1 MPLATTFPAAQQEVR
16 PAPRLHRKL
25 RVDQLLELASL
36 SRENS
41 GVLMAVIH
49 ELSFRST
56 DAAVKVARQVAEWHA
71 EAIQSETAAAELPQ
85 QIFADNDS
93 WPVKDNWH
101 DNRIADVGL
110 YYSRNSWYMHQHDA
124 HTRLILRLKDND
136 AVAIRTFAV
145 KLDTL
150 LRGRI
155 VVAVV
160 PGHDPAATA
169 SGLRA
174 LGREVARRQNR
185 IDATTVLARISKIEK
200 LSQGGSRDASVH
212 ESSIRV
218 SDASSVVGKAVILLD
233 DVTTSGNSLTVC
245 RSKLLDCGAKRVK
258 MLAIGKTR

>member
-1 MPLATTFPAAQQEVR
+1 MSHATIIAAAQLEVR
-16 PAPRLHRKL
+16 PALRPHKIR

-36 SRENS
+36 SRGNS

-71 EAIQSETAAAELPQ
+71 EAIQAETAAAELPQ

-93 WPVKDNWH
+93 WPVKDDWR
-101 DNRIADVGL
+101 DNHIANL
-110 YYSRNSWYMHQHDA
+110 FFYYSRHCRRMHEHDA

-136 AVAIRTFAV
+136 AVAVRTFAD
-145 KLDTL
+145 KLETL
-150 LRGRI
+150 LCGSI
-155 VVAVV
+155 AVAVV
-160 PGHDPAATA
+160 PGHDPAATV

-174 LGREVARRQNR
+174 LGREVARRHNR
-185 IDATTVLARISKIEK
+185 IDATAALARTVKIEK

-212 ESSIRV
+212 EASIRV
-218 SDASSVVGKAVILLD
+218 RDASSVVGKAVILLD
-233 DVTTSGNSLTVC
+233 DVTTSGNSLNVC
-245 RSKLLDCGAKRVK
+245 RSKLLDCGARRVK